1 MILVNLFGGPGVGKS
16 TGAAYV
22 FSMLK
27 MEGINAELIGEFAKD
42 KVWEENWVALKNQAY
57 IFGKQFYKIDR
68 CANQVD
74 VVVTDSP
81 ILLSL
86 IYNDRPA
93 LGAAFDQSV
102 SEVFHSYDNLNY
114 LLNRVKPYNP
124 KGRYQDEAG
133 AKDLHSKIVDLL
145 HNHKVNYNEVNGD
158 ITGYQAIFTD
168 VLKKLQ

>member
-22 FSMLK
+22 FAMLK

-133 AKDLHSKIVDLL
+133 AKEVHLKIVNLL
-145 HNHKVNYNEVNGD
+145 HTHGVDYEEVDGD
-158 ITGYQAIFTD
+158 ITGYQAILSD